1 MSDPL
6 PTGISPSLPA
16 LPLGSATGR
25 DERLD
30 LLRGLC
36 VVGMLFGHLGWRH
49 FAVHVRVGFVG
60 VAEGFFLLSGATLGV
75 IAARRRDASGER
87 AFDRRLLRRAA
98 WLFGVNLLGVAVYKL
113 LTGPLF
119 PPREIERLWRDTP
132 PIWRWLSFD
141 QPSVLN
147 VLPRY
152 ALFLLLAPL
161 ALAGLRRGRQFGVAA
176 GALALWA
183 SNLLVS
189 GALTLPGFESTR
201 ASYPSASWQLLFFG
215 GMVAGHA
222 LTTRWQRRLPG
233 LVALAA
239 TALVAACVVAAEL
252 ADYDALGAAISR
264 PLLGPL
270 RMVNLV
276 AVAIASWWLVDRLRR
291 SIAQATGWLLL
302 PYGRNA
308 LPAFVLH
315 IPLVWALLAV
325 PVVASNDDL
334 RKPVAAAFVLALL
347 PVIRLPVVRRWL
359 AP

>member
-1 MSDPL
+1 MSDPV
-6 PTGISPSLPA
+6 PAGTPPPPSAVPIA
-16 LPLGSATGR
+16 AATGR

-75 IAARRRDASGER
+75 IAARRRDAGGGR
-87 AFDRRLLRRAA
+87 TLDRRLLRRAA
-98 WLFGVNLLGVAVYKL
+98 WLYGVNLVAVALYKL

-119 PPREIERLWRDTP
+119 PPREVERLWRDTP

-161 ALAGLRRGRQFGVAA
+161 ALAGLRRGRHIAVAA
-176 GALALWA
+176 IALALWA
-183 SNLLVS
+183 SNLAAS
-189 GALTLPGFESTR
+189 GALTLPGFESAR
-201 ASYPSASWQLLFFG
+201 APYPSASWQLLFFG

-222 LTTRWQRRLPG
+222 LVTRWRRLPG
-233 LVALAA
+233 VVALAA
-239 TALVAACVVAAEL
+239 AAVVAACVVAAEL

-276 AVAIASWWLVDRLRR
+276 AVAIAAWWLVDRLRR
-291 SIAQATGWLLL
+291 PVARATGWLLL

-315 IPLVWALLAV
+315 IPLVWALLRMPLV
-325 PVVASNDDL
+325 GPEGTP
-334 RKPVAAAFVLALL
+334 RKLAAAALILALL
-347 PVIRLPVVRRWL
+347 PVIRLPAVRRWL